1 MRYAIATITA
11 ALLTLGMATGKA
23 DAQYTYRPQATTD
36 DAGVVAMWYQK
47 YLGRQPDAAGLQGW
61 VNELRRGGRVEANI
75 LGSDEY
81 FVRHGNTPE
90 SFITGLYVEIL
101 DRQPSVDEV
110 RGWVVR
116 LQQIGW
122 DRVTMA
128 DEFLRAAQNE
138 IALRNGAPA
147 QPQYQPGY
155 VPAGQPYYQPAYV
168 PSTYVVPSVSYY
180 SYGSGYYRPSYRRSG
195 SWMRYRYWR

>member
-81 FVRHGNTPE
+81 FQPRPSAAPE
-90 SFITGLYVEIL
+90 RG
-101 DRQPSVDEV
+101 PS
-110 RGWVVR
+110 GA
-116 LQQIGW
+116 I
-122 DRVTMA
+122 
-128 DEFLRAAQNE
+128 AAQQQQQQQQ
-138 IALRNGAPA
+138 A
-147 QPQYQPGY
+147 QVQVQVQPC
-155 VPAGQPYYQPAYV
+155 
-168 PSTYVVPSVSYY
+168 
-180 SYGSGYYRPSYRRSG
+180 
-195 SWMRYRYWR
+195 